1 VASRGRL
8 LALICAVG
16 VSGCGLQ
23 PAANTPTPTSTHTPQ
38 PTATPTPT
46 PSPTPI
52 PVAHL
57 DVGGIGLVVADEPLV
72 LRDAP
77 GLDAALLTEEL
88 LPGERFG
95 ILEGPVSASD
105 YAWYRVRLGQLEGWA
120 AVASPEGVPWMAS
133 VRNGPVAFVKE
144 VGNPL
149 LAQIFLADPG
159 TGDARQLTSL
169 SALDG
174 QPTAGLDPVSPVI
187 TCGYGI
193 SSLVWSPDGRSLA
206 FTLGGCETVLYVVD
220 LDGTLHRLADG
231 SSPAW
236 SPDSSQL
243 TFSPNRAYQA
253 CGPCGPS
260 GPWEVQSVGRAGGP
274 ISSLT
279 LNGPWFQ
286 AGRAAWS
293 PDGTRIAYSGI
304 QLNSVEVKSAI
315 LVADADGGR
324 QQALAEGHDPLWS
337 ADGRQLLF
345 LGGAEGN
352 EVRLMGADGAS
363 PRRIALG
370 DVAAWSPDGRLIAY
384 GQRGAGGPADARTHV
399 VAAADPSVELVV
411 VPGSLAGW
419 SPDGRQ
425 VLIVRSS
432 GAADELLR
440 APIDGGE
447 AVSLASMPVSATI
460 ALAAWQPEFALP

>member
-8 LALICAVG
+8 LALVCAAG
-16 VSGCGLQ
+16 VSACGLQ
-23 PAANTPTPTSTHTPQ
+23 PAASTPTPTPTPQ
-38 PTATPTPT
+38 PSPTPAPT

-52 PVAHL
+52 PAAQL
-57 DVGGIGLVVADEPLV
+57 DVGGIGLVVADAPLA
-72 LRDAP
+72 LREAP
-77 GLDAALLTEEL
+77 GLETAVLPDKL

-120 AVASPEGVPWMAS
+120 AVATPDGAPWMAS
-133 VRNGPVAFVKE
+133 VSNELVAFVKN

-149 LAQIFLADPG
+149 HPQIFVTDPKAV
-159 TGDARQLTSL
+159 TARQLTKL
-169 SALDG
+169 TARDG
-174 QPTAGLDPVSPVI
+174 LPKVVLGAPTSGCA
-187 TCGYGI
+187 YGI
-193 SSLVWSPDGRSLA
+193 STLAWSPDGASLA
-206 FTLGGCETVLYVVD
+206 FTLGGCESVVYVVD
-220 LDGTLHRLADG
+220 LAGALVRLADG
-231 SSPAW
+231 SAPAW

-243 TFSPNRAYQA
+243 TFSLNRVPQPCGT
-253 CGPCGPS
+253 CGPP
-260 GPWEVQSVGRAGGP
+260 GPWEVQSVARAGGP
-274 ISSLT
+274 ASSVT

-293 PDGTRIAYSGI
+293 PDGKRIAYSGI

-315 LVADADGGR
+315 LVADADGGQ

-363 PRRIALG
+363 PRRIARG
-370 DVAAWSPDGRLIAY
+370 DLAAWSPDGRLIAY
-384 GQRGAGGPADARTHV
+384 SEQDAGGPADARTHI
-399 VAAADPSVELVV
+399 VAAADPSVETVV
-411 VPGSLAGW
+411 IAGRFAGW

-425 VLIVRSS
+425 VLIVRASG
-432 GAADELLR
+432 GAAQLLR
-440 APIDGGE
+440 APIDGGD
-447 AVSLASMPVSATI
+447 AVPLASIPGSAATTP
-460 ALAAWQPEFALP
+460 AAWQPGFALP

>member
-1 VASRGRL
+1 MQSRNRL

-16 VSGCGLQ
+16 MSGCGLQ
-23 PAANTPTPTSTHTPQ
+23 PAASTPISTSTHTPR

-57 DVGGIGLVVADEPLV
+57 DVGGVGLVVADEPLV
-72 LRDAP
+72 LREAP
-77 GLDAALLTEEL
+77 GLDAALLTQEL

-105 YAWYRVRLGQLEGWA
+105 DAWYRVRLGQLEGWA

-133 VRNGPVAFVKE
+133 VRNGPVAFVKH
-144 VGNPL
+144 VGDPPL
-149 LAQIFLADPG
+149 SQIFLADPK
-159 TGDARQLTSL
+159 TGDARQLTRL
-169 SALDG
+169 TALDG
-174 QPTAGLDPVSPVI
+174 VPATPLDASSAGL
-187 TCGYGI
+187 CRYGI
-193 SSLVWSPDGRSLA
+193 GSLVWSPDGRSLA
-206 FTLGGCETVLYVVD
+206 FSVGGCETVLYVVQ
-220 LDGTLHRLADG
+220 LNGTLLRLADG
-231 SSPAW
+231 SAPAW

-243 TFSPNRAYQA
+243 TFSPNRAYQP
-253 CGPCGPS
+253 CSPCGPP
-260 GPWEVQSVGRAGGP
+260 GPWDVQSVARTGGP
-274 ISSLT
+274 TSSLT

-293 PDGTRIAYSGI
+293 ADGTRIAYSGV
-304 QLNSVEVKSAI
+304 QLNSVEVKSVI

-324 QQALAEGHDPLWS
+324 QQALVEGHDPLWS

-345 LGGAEGN
+345 LGGN

-363 PRRIALG
+363 PRRIAVG
-370 DVAAWSPDGRLIAY
+370 DVAGWSPDGRLIAY
-384 GQRGAGGPADARTHV
+384 GEHGAGGPADARTHV

-411 VPGSLAGW
+411 VPGTFAGW

-425 VLIVRSS
+425 VLVIRSS

-440 APIDGGE
+440 APIGGGD
-447 AVSLASMPVSATI
+447 AVSLASMPVSPTV